1 MLDKQIKDTINKL
14 SEDDSVQELIN
25 KMQFLM
31 VFGEYT
37 VKYDFSLN

>member
-1 MLDKQIKDTINKL
+1 MLDKKIRDTISKL
-14 SEDDSVQELIN
+14 SEDEAYKELMS

-37 VKYDFSLN
+37 IKYDFSLN